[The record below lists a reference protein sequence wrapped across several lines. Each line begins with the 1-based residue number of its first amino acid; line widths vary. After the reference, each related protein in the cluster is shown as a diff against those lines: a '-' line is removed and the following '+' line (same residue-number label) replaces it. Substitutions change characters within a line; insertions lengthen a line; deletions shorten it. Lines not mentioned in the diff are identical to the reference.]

1 MPFIPHGVCLAND
14 RWLILL
20 HATSDVT
27 IGVAYMV
34 ISGILFYSR
43 RRLLDVLGRLV
54 FAVFAAFI
62 FLCGLTHFYDA
73 RIIWHPEYEMQALVK
88 VSTAFASLAAAALI
102 VRLKLALR
110 KGDHAP

>member
-14 RWLILL
+14 QWLILL

-34 ISGILFYSR
+34 ISGILLYSR
-43 RRLLDVLGRLV
+43 RRLQDFLGREV
-54 FAVFAAFI
+54 FSLFGIFI

-73 RIIWHPEYEMQALVK
+73 RIIWHPEYEMQAVVK
-88 VSTAFASLAAAALI
+88 VATACAAVAAAA
-102 VRLKLALR
+102 VVARLKLALR
-110 KGDHAP
+110 QGDHTR